1 MKLSIIIPAY
11 KAEPYIYELFDCLG
25 PQITEDV
32 EVMVID
38 DGSPKPVEATYPW
51 IKLYRQENKG
61 VSPARNYGIEHTTGE
76 YIAFID
82 ADDLVAPYYVEK
94 LLEKIEEGF
103 DYVEFSW
110 KSLPGDTEQ
119 YDYKLNGQDDKLENP
134 SACTRAFK
142 RSFIGDTR
150 FFEKKISSE
159 DENFTR
165 RLNLKSGKRSFIT
178 DYMYFYRT
186 GNPNSKSHRFWR
198 GELESRQIVYH
209 YRHVTDDMTW
219 LIDEIKKEDEQNCV
233 FLLTEQ
239 NDIPELEKYC
249 RVRRPMP
256 IRGMELRGEPT
267 DLFRQVEMP
276 IKTQVVIWARE
287 LPLVSGL
294 SSFVYNFCAV
304 MRKHYEI
311 LVLYDS
317 GSPLQVERLRKIV
330 RVKKTKK
337 VIMCDTLIV
346 NSVLGGLPENVT
358 YKKVIQMCH
367 TCLSDKYTIPEADE
381 IIFTSQAAAGRFG
394 KKGKVINNLL
404 ERSDCKPAL
413 TLISATRLSSE
424 KGWDRMVALGKTFRE
439 KKIPFVWYI
448 FTDEDIKMPM
458 AEMVKISPRLD
469 IYPFIKAADYLVQL
483 SDQEAFCYSIVE
495 ALTLGTPVITTPMD
509 VLEELGVIDGVNGY
523 VVPYDMKGV
532 QAANIDIYR
541 LKGTFKYT
549 YDNGK
554 RIKKWK
560 DTIGRDLAEVS
571 KYDPERKTMV
581 KVLRPYDDIELK
593 QRQQAGA
600 KLFMPLRRADT
611 VEAAGC
617 CTILEEQG

>member
-119 YDYKLNGQDDKLENP
+119 YDCKLNGPDDKMENP

-233 FLLTEQ
+233 YLLTEQ

-367 TCLSDKYTIPEADE
+367 TCMSDKYTIPEADE
-381 IIFTSQAAAGRFG
+381 IVFTSRAAAGRFG
-394 KKGKVINNLL
+394 GKGNVINNLL

-439 KKIPFVWYI
+439 KKIPFVWHI

-541 LKGTFKYT
+541 LKGTFNYT

-560 DTIGRDLAEVS
+560 DTIGRDLAEAS

>member
-38 DGSPKPVEATYPW
+38 DGSPNPVEATYPW

-61 VSPARNYGIEHTTGE
+61 VSHARNYGIEHTTGE

-119 YDYKLNGQDDKLENP
+119 YDCKLNGPDDKMENP

-150 FFEKKISSE
+150 FFEKKVSSE

-165 RLNLKSGKRSFIT
+165 RLNLKSGKRSFIP

-233 FLLTEQ
+233 LLLTEQ

-337 VIMCDTLIV
+337 VIMCDTLIA

-367 TCLSDKYTIPEADE
+367 TCMSDKYTIPEADE

-394 KKGKVINNLL
+394 GKGKVINNLL

-541 LKGTFKYT
+541 LKGTFNYA

>member
-11 KAEPYIYELFDCLG
+11 KAEPYIYELFDCLE

-110 KSLPGDTEQ
+110 KSLPGQTEQ
-119 YDYKLNGQDDKLENP
+119 FDYRLSSDNDRLSNP
-134 SACTRAFK
+134 SACTRAFR
-142 RSFIGDTR
+142 RSFIGDVR
-150 FFEKKISSE
+150 FNEKKVSSE

-165 RLNLKSGKRSFIT
+165 RLDLDNGKRAVIT

-233 FLLTEQ
+233 WLLTEQ

-367 TCLSDKYTIPEADE
+367 TCMSDKYTIPEADE

-394 KKGKVINNLL
+394 GKGKVINNLL

-483 SDQEAFCYSIVE
+483 SDQEAFCYSIIE

-541 LKGTFKYT
+541 LKGTFNYK

-560 DTIGRDLAEVS
+560 DTIGRDLAETS

>member
-38 DGSPKPVEATYPW
+38 DGSPNPVEATYPW

-61 VSPARNYGIEHTTGE
+61 VSHARNYGIEHTTGE

-119 YDYKLNGQDDKLENP
+119 YDCKLNGPDDKMENP

-150 FFEKKISSE
+150 FFEKKVSSE

-165 RLNLKSGKRSFIT
+165 RLNLKSGKRSFIP

-233 FLLTEQ
+233 LLLTEQ

-367 TCLSDKYTIPEADE
+367 TCMSDKYTIPEADE

-394 KKGKVINNLL
+394 GKGKVINNLL

-439 KKIPFVWYI
+439 KKIPFVWHI

-541 LKGTFKYT
+541 LKGTFNYT

-560 DTIGRDLAEVS
+560 DTIGRNLAEVS

>member
-119 YDYKLNGQDDKLENP
+119 YDCKLNGPDDKMENP

-233 FLLTEQ
+233 WLLTEQ

-267 DLFRQVEMP
+267 DLFIQVEMP

-367 TCLSDKYTIPEADE
+367 TCMSDKYTIPEADE

-394 KKGKVINNLL
+394 GKGKVINNLL

-541 LKGTFKYT
+541 LKGTFNYT

-560 DTIGRDLAEVS
+560 DAIGRDLVEVS

>member
-11 KAEPYIYELFDCLG
+11 KAEPYIYELFDCLE

-119 YDYKLNGQDDKLENP
+119 YDCKLNGPDDKMENP

-233 FLLTEQ
+233 WLLTEQ

-367 TCLSDKYTIPEADE
+367 TCMSDKYTIPEADE
-381 IIFTSQAAAGRFG
+381 IVFTSQAAASRFG
-394 KKGKVINNLL
+394 RKGNVINNLL

-424 KGWDRMVALGKTFRE
+424 KGWDRMVALGNAFIE

-541 LKGTFKYT
+541 LKGTFNYT

>member
-11 KAEPYIYELFDCLG
+11 KAEPYIYELFDCLE

-150 FFEKKISSE
+150 FFEKKTSSE